1 MADFRGNEDLRNTTV
16 PGILKNSNI
25 DKVTAEFQDMHL
37 GVPSAVLG
45 VTPSGCSP
53 TVRFDLDPQSVD
65 GDAKVD
71 GIASSSS
78 IPILDHIADKLKDL
92 NLSGRITA
100 VESKASERGGYAD
113 VYRGTLEVMQDGIKK
128 EVPVAVK
135 RLRGKI
141 DDMSAAKNL
150 V

>member
-1 MADFRGNEDLRNTTV
+1 
-16 PGILKNSNI
+16 
-25 DKVTAEFQDMHL
+25 MHL
-37 GVPSAVLG
+37 GVTSAVPD

-53 TVRFDLDPQSVD
+53 TVRFDLDSQSVD
-65 GDAKVD
+65 EDAKVD
-71 GIASSSS
+71 GIASSS

-141 DDMSAAKNL
+141 DDMSAAKVGFFL
-150 V
+150 RW